1 MFIAEFIAEFSNE
14 FAKLQSI
21 LNSAFKQCAKLEF
34 MSCNAP
40 SCNCGNARIIT
51 SHRMHVTNKQ
61 SLTFSKKIDA
71 YNTAFAAKFAT
82 FLRAVPNNPIWG
94 HLKYVY
100 ARIAGFTM

>member
-1 MFIAEFIAEFSNE
+1 
-14 FAKLQSI
+14 
-21 LNSAFKQCAKLEF
+21 
-34 MSCNAP
+34 
-40 SCNCGNARIIT
+40 
-51 SHRMHVTNKQ
+51 MHVTNKQ

-82 FLRAVPNNPIWG
+82 FLRAVPNNPIWR